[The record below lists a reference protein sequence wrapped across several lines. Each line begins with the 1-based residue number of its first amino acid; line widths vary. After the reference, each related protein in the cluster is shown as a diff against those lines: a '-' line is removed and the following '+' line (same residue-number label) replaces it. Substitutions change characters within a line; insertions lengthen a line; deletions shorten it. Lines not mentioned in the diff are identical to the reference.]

1 MRGWLR
7 HASTDFFRALVH
19 PTFERFSLEEESRLL
34 LPVKRAKVNRQQ
46 EMKRLLLIAK
56 KSR

>member
-1 MRGWLR
+1 MWR
-7 HASTDFFRALVH
+7 ASTDFFRALVH

-34 LPVKRAKVNRQQ
+34 LPVKRAKVNCQQ